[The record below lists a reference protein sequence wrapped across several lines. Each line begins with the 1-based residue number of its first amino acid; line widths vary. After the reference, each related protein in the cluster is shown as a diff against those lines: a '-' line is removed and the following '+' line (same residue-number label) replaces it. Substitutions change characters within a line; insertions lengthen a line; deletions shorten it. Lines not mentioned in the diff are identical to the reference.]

1 MIPFSRLTLLLFFV
15 VIGQVVCAQTFTLSG
30 VIKDSSSLETLPY
43 ATVHLET
50 THFTA
55 QSNASG
61 HFSMRVPKGTYV
73 LNLSYVGY
81 HSRSLKVA
89 INGNTE
95 LPLFLRPSSTD
106 LKEVSVTSPSLPQD
120 IVPGRH
126 KVSLEQI
133 LKQPSFAGEP
143 DVLKSIQFLPGV
155 KSPSEATT
163 NIAVRGGSYDQTL
176 ILLDGAPVYNTA
188 HALGFFSTFN
198 ADAIK
203 DVELYKGLM
212 PARYGNRLSSVVDIR
227 MRDGDKNNFKA
238 KVGIG
243 LIASRLTLEGPI
255 KKGTSSF
262 IVSGR
267 YSYAGKV
274 INGLGSL
281 NEILPFKVKDFR
293 TDNVVKFY
301 DLNARINFGDKSG
314 RNRFSLSAYSGQD
327 QFNYFILS
335 GATLMDWGNKTVS
348 FQWNRLLSNRLFMT
362 NNVSYSSYG
371 YHYQILD
378 DGRRFDWNANQR
390 ELNVKSEF
398 DYAVSRF
405 LSLNFGLQVT
415 KNNNQPGRIDALDSL
430 AVVNP
435 FKLPQ
440 KYSLVNAV
448 FLEGQLSLGRY
459 VKVSA
464 GIRQS
469 LFMLR
474 GPFTQYYP
482 DANGTE
488 VADSAYYPRGKN
500 VKSYA
505 GFEPRVGITWLLSQ
519 NQSVKASINQTV
531 QFSHLLTNSSVGL
544 PTDIWVP
551 SNTLIKPQRARQVS
565 VGYFTSTPDK
575 RYSIS
580 VEGYF
585 KRMNRVIDF
594 VDNADLFV
602 NKIVETQIRSG
613 NGTAYGVET
622 MVSKLTGSFRYQV
635 AYTLSKTSRK
645 IAGINHDMPY
655 PGRDDRRHAL
665 SATGL
670 YAFAKRRMEFS
681 ANFVMNSG
689 APITMPS
696 NTFYYQ
702 GALFYDYPG
711 RNQFKLPA
719 YHRLDVSLI
728 VHRKPKKHTEASWI
742 FSVHNLYDRKNVFTA
757 VSKTIDYATFQYYKI
772 SGLTPFGIVP
782 SITYNLV
789 IK

>member
-1 MIPFSRLTLLLFFV
+1 MIQFSRISLLLLFVLF
-15 VIGQVVCAQTFTLSG
+15 GQTVDAQTFTLSG
-30 VIKDSSSLETLPY
+30 VIKDSLSLETLPN
-43 ATVHLET
+43 ASVHLQET
-50 THFTA
+50 GFTA
-55 QSNASG
+55 QSNSSG
-61 HFSMRVPKGTYV
+61 HFSMRIPKGTYY
-73 LNLSYVGY
+73 LTLSYVGY
-81 HSRSLKVA
+81 NSRSLKVVVK
-89 INGNTE
+89 GNTQ
-95 LPLFLRPSSTD
+95 LPILLQPSSTN
-106 LKEVSVTSPSLPQD
+106 LKEVSVVGPSTAQD

-126 KVSLEQI
+126 RVSMEQI

-198 ADAIK
+198 ADAVK

-227 MRDGDKNNFKA
+227 MRDGDKNKFKA
-238 KVGIG
+238 KLGIG

-255 KKGTSSF
+255 KKGAGSF
-262 IVSGR
+262 IISGR

-281 NEILPFKVKDFR
+281 NEVLPFNVKDFR

-314 RNRFSLSAYSGQD
+314 KNRFSLSAYSGQD

-335 GATLMDWGNKTVS
+335 GATLMDWGNKTAS
-348 FQWNRLLSNRLFMT
+348 FQWNSRISNRLFMT

-398 DYAVSRF
+398 DYAVSKF

-435 FKLPQ
+435 FKLPK
-440 KYSLVNAV
+440 KYSLINSA
-448 FLEGQLSLGRY
+448 FLEGQLNLGRY
-459 VKVSA
+459 IKVSA
-464 GIRQS
+464 GVRQS
-469 LFMLR
+469 LFTLL
-474 GPFTQYYP
+474 GPSTQYYP
-482 DANGTE
+482 NANGTE
-488 VADSAYYPRGKN
+488 IADSLYYPRGKR
-500 VKSYA
+500 VKSYV
-505 GFEPRVGITWLLSQ
+505 GFEPRLGITWLLRQ
-519 NQSVKASINQTV
+519 NQSLKASFNRTT

-551 SNTLIKPQRARQVS
+551 SSTFIKPQKALQVS
-565 VGYFTSTPDK
+565 IGYFASTVD
-575 RYSIS
+575 RQYSFS

-585 KRMNRVIDF
+585 KRMKRVIDF
-594 VDNADLFV
+594 IDNADLFV
-602 NKIVETQIRSG
+602 NKTVETQIRVG
-613 NGTAYGVET
+613 NGTAYGLET
-622 MVSKLTGSFRYQV
+622 MVSKLTGSFRYQI
-635 AYTLSKTSRK
+635 AYTLSKTTRK

-665 SATGL
+665 SVTSL
-670 YAFAKRRMEFS
+670 YAFAKRRLEFS
-681 ANFVMNSG
+681 TNFVLNSG
-689 APITMPS
+689 APITTPS

-711 RNQFKLPA
+711 RNRFKLPA
-719 YHRLDVSLI
+719 YHRLDVSFI
-728 VHRKPKKHTEASWI
+728 VRRKPKKHTEASWI
-742 FSVHNLYDRKNVFTA
+742 FSIHNLYDRKNVFTA
-757 VSKTIDYATFQYYKI
+757 VSKTVDYYTFQYYKI

-782 SITYNLV
+782 SVTYSLV